1 MAACRRALVVM
12 LFSSLLLAGLAS
24 GGDDGRATAGDPVDL
39 ATGVNIREHDDIVV
53 HGEPK
58 IDLHRT
64 FAGGW
69 PRAGAFGIGASHS
82 YDLFLAAESEKA
94 KEEVRRIYL
103 IHPKGWR
110 FPFVR
115 TSPGTGHTGAVLMH
129 EGTPSEFHTARL
141 SWNGAGWDLDL
152 VNGSRYSFPPCDG
165 AVVRPEQCALRG
177 YRDGQGRSIILDR
190 DPNGELRSVSAG
202 WRRRINFRYDSA
214 HRIVRADTG
223 WGLSMTTVDYAY
235 DAGGRLASVK
245 SRQLSVWTVLVELI
259 YAYETMQLPSR
270 DRMSV
275 RYDAEYTYDAKHR
288 LRRVREPGLELD
300 HEYDAAGRVIRQD
313 VTGWG
318 SWTFT
323 YTEGADGRV
332 VQTDLVS
339 PDGLHR
345 RVILNA
351 DGYVLSDAT
360 APGRPEGRVT
370 RYERAP
376 GGNVIARIT
385 VECRSV
391 AGTRVSVAAPV
402 GQEPQEAV
410 EARLHNQCGQPEA
423 ASNR

>member
-1 MAACRRALVVM
+1 MVPCRRSLVVVH
-12 LFSSLLLAGLAS
+12 FSILLLAGITS
-24 GGDDGRATAGDPVDL
+24 GADDGRATAGDPVDL
-39 ATGVNIREHDDIVV
+39 ATGINIREHDDIVV

-94 KEEVRRIYL
+94 KEEVRRLYL

-129 EGTPSEFHTARL
+129 EGTPSAFHGARL

-177 YRDGQGRSIILDR
+177 YRDGQGRSILLDR

-245 SRQLSVWTVLVELI
+245 SRQLSVWTVLFELI
-259 YAYETMQLPSR
+259 YAYETMHLPSL

-275 RYDAEYTYDAKHR
+275 RYDAEYTYDERHR

-318 SWTFT
+318 SWTRLSLAEWST
-323 YTEGADGRV
+323 G
-332 VQTDLVS
+332 
-339 PDGLHR
+339 GLPR
-345 RVILNA
+345 
-351 DGYVLSDAT
+351 
-360 APGRPEGRVT
+360 
-370 RYERAP
+370 
-376 GGNVIARIT
+376 GG
-385 VECRSV
+385 
-391 AGTRVSVAAPV
+391 G
-402 GQEPQEAV
+402 
-410 EARLHNQCGQPEA
+410 
-423 ASNR
+423 